1 MIYTLLSL
9 MPFPFIIL
17 YYFLMKKRSSIS
29 FEIKAGI
36 NCYSCGQPLKSKDE
50 FYEELLNGEKR
61 IEQTYYKNCLS
72 CLRDNNINR
81 LTNEVKYNFISNI
94 KKVVLSEKYLT
105 YSRYLLT
112 LMIIFIFID
121 VIFVINNLNFR
132 LFIIL
137 SNLFS
142 VIFWIYMLLK
152 LKYTTIKKPAI

>member
-17 YYFLMKKRSSIS
+17 YYFLMKKRNSIS

-50 FYEELLNGEKR
+50 YYEQLINGEKK
-61 IEQTYYKNCLS
+61 IEGTYYKNCLS
-72 CLRDNNINR
+72 CSRDNNINR
-81 LTNEVKYNFISNI
+81 LTNEIKYNFISNI
-94 KKVVLSEKYLT
+94 KKVVLSEKSVV
-105 YSRYLLT
+105 YSRYLLV
-112 LMIIFIFID
+112 LMVIFIFAD

-132 LFIIL
+132 IFIIL
-137 SNLFS
+137 SNLFN

-152 LKYTTIKKPAI
+152 LKYTTVNKN

>member
-17 YYFLMKKRSSIS
+17 YSFLMKKRNSIS

-50 FYEELLNGEKR
+50 YYEQLINGEKK
-61 IEQTYYKNCLS
+61 IDEIYYKNCLS
-72 CLRDNNINR
+72 CSRDNNINR
-81 LTNEVKYNFISNI
+81 LTNELKYNFISNI
-94 KKVVLSEKYLT
+94 KKVVLSEKSVV
-105 YSRYLLT
+105 YSRYLLV
-112 LMIIFIFID
+112 LMVIFIFAD

-132 LFIIL
+132 IFIIL
-137 SNLFS
+137 SNLFI